1 MATKTKTST
10 IARSLDNM
18 SADELARLSD
28 RIHDLLESKKMA
40 EAINTDVLA
49 PTHTAKGRQT
59 PKRQDSAEWFETKIV
74 KGHAYRYRRWW
85 ENGKKRSEYVGKA

>member
-1 MATKTKTST
+1 MASKTKPSA
-10 IARSLDNM
+10 IVQSLDNM
-18 SADELARLSD
+18 NTEELARLSD
-28 RIHDLLESKKMA
+28 RIHDLIEAKKLA
-40 EAINTDVLA
+40 EAITTDVQA
-49 PTHTAKGRQT
+49 PAHTAKVRQA